1 MAKITMKIV
10 GLCIFGT
17 VMATKM
23 AWYYTIFM
31 LIIDFFC
38 IVLIANNNTKWKKND
53 QFKKSCEAFHI
64 NRKVV
69 FNMESRRVFD
79 KKDWFVLH
87 RLMTLKYGHNYQ
99 KTRNR
104 YLLCYQLGW
113 YRSIEENERQLD
125 GYEKQIE
132 RFQREID
139 ELSDENARLQFT
151 LSHLSRAEEVSHY
164 VESGGTDETG
174 VLGQEIDQN
183 GSENNIISD
192 LETLRGQG
200 KSIREIAALTGL
212 SKSTVQRR
220 LQERRMRDDSR
231 KFV

>member
-1 MAKITMKIV
+1 MAKITIKIV

-17 VMATKM
+17 VIATKM
-23 AWYYTIFM
+23 AWYYTLFM

-53 QFKKSCEAFHI
+53 QFKKSCEAFKI

-69 FNMESRRVFD
+69 FNMESRRAFD

-87 RLMTLKYGHNYQ
+87 RLMTLKYGHNY
-99 KTRNR
+99 KKSRDR

-113 YRSIEENERQLD
+113 YRSLEENERQLD
-125 GYEKQIE
+125 GCEKQIE
-132 RFQREID
+132 RLEKEID
-139 ELSDENARLQFT
+139 ELSNENVRLQFT
-151 LSHLSRAEEVSHY
+151 LSHLSRTEEVSRPI
-164 VESGGTDETG
+164 ESGGTDETG
-174 VLGQEIDQN
+174 LLGQEIDQN
-183 GSENNIISD
+183 RSENDAISD

-220 LQERRMRDDSR
+220 LKEVG
-231 KFV
+231 K

>member
-1 MAKITMKIV
+1 MAKITIKIV

-17 VMATKM
+17 VIATKM
-23 AWYYTIFM
+23 AWYYTLFM

-53 QFKKSCEAFHI
+53 QFKKSCEAFKI

-69 FNMESRRVFD
+69 FNMESRRAFD

-87 RLMTLKYGHNYQ
+87 RLMTLKYGHNY
-99 KTRNR
+99 KKSRDR

-113 YRSIEENERQLD
+113 YRSLEENERQLD

-132 RFQREID
+132 RLEKEID
-139 ELSDENARLQFT
+139 ELSNENVRLQFT
-151 LSHLSRAEEVSHY
+151 LSHLSRTEEVSRPI
-164 VESGGTDETG
+164 ESGGTDETG
-174 VLGQEIDQN
+174 LLGQEIDQN
-183 GSENNIISD
+183 GSENNAISD

-220 LQERRMRDDSR
+220 LKEVER
-231 KFV
+231 

>member
-1 MAKITMKIV
+1 MAKITAKIV

-17 VMATKM
+17 IMATKM
-23 AWYYTIFM
+23 TWYYTVFM
-31 LIIDFFC
+31 LVVDFFC

-53 QFKKSCEAFHI
+53 QFKKSCEAFKI

-79 KKDWFVLH
+79 KKDWFVLQ
-87 RLMTLKYGHNYQ
+87 RLMTLKYGHNY
-99 KTRNR
+99 KKSRDR

-113 YRSIEENERQLD
+113 YRSLEENERQLD

-132 RFQREID
+132 RLEKEVD
-139 ELSDENARLQFT
+139 ELSDENVRLQFT
-151 LSHLSRAEEVSHY
+151 LSHLSRAEEASRSVKS
-164 VESGGTDETG
+164 SGTDETG
-174 VLGQEIDQN
+174 LLGQEIDQN
-183 GSENNIISD
+183 GSEIVSFSD

-200 KSIREIAALTGL
+200 KSIREIAALTGM

-220 LQERRMRDDSR
+220 LKEVER
-231 KFV
+231 

>member
-1 MAKITMKIV
+1 MAKITIKIV

-23 AWYYTIFM
+23 VWYYTVFM
-31 LIIDFFC
+31 LVIDFFC

-53 QFKKSCEAFHI
+53 QFKKSCEAFKI

-99 KTRNR
+99 KSRNR

-113 YRSIEENERQLD
+113 YRSLEENERQLD

-132 RFQREID
+132 RLQREVD

-151 LSHLSRAEEVSHY
+151 LSHLSRAEEASHPIK
-164 VESGGTDETG
+164 SGGTGEM
-174 VLGQEIDQN
+174 VPLGQENNQN
-183 GSENNIISD
+183 GSENDAISD

-200 KSIREIAALTGL
+200 KSIREIATLTGL

-220 LQERRMRDDSR
+220 LKEVER
-231 KFV
+231 

>member
-1 MAKITMKIV
+1 MAKITAKIV

-23 AWYYTIFM
+23 TWYYTVFM
-31 LIIDFFC
+31 LIVDFFFV
-38 IVLIANNNTKWKKND
+38 VLIANNNTKWKKND
-53 QFKKSCEAFHI
+53 QFKKSCEAFKI

-79 KKDWFVLH
+79 KKDWFVLQ
-87 RLMTLKYGHNYQ
+87 RLMTLKYGHNY
-99 KTRNR
+99 KKSRDR

-113 YRSIEENERQLD
+113 YRSLEENERQLD
-125 GYEKQIE
+125 GYEKQI
-132 RFQREID
+132 QRLEKEVD

-151 LSHLSRAEEVSHY
+151 LSHLSRNEEVSHSI
-164 VESGGTDETG
+164 ESGGTGEKE
-174 VLGQEIDQN
+174 VLGQEIVPIEAKKDTN
-183 GSENNIISD
+183 SD
-192 LETLRGQG
+192 LVALRGQG

-220 LQERRMRDDSR
+220 LQERRLE
-231 KFV
+231 

>member
-1 MAKITMKIV
+1 MAKITVKIV
-10 GLCIFGT
+10 VLCILGT
-17 VMATKM
+17 VVATKM
-23 AWYYTIFM
+23 AWYYTLFS
-31 LIIDFFC
+31 LVVDFFC
-38 IVLIANNNTKWKKND
+38 IVLIANNNTKWRKND
-53 QFKKSCEAFHI
+53 QFKKSCEAFKI

-79 KKDWFVLH
+79 KKDWFVLQ

-99 KTRNR
+99 KSRNR

-113 YRSIEENERQLD
+113 YRSLEENERQLD

-132 RFQREID
+132 RLEKEVD
-139 ELSDENARLQFT
+139 ELSDENVRLQFT
-151 LSHLSRAEEVSHY
+151 LSHLSRVEEVAQH
-164 VESGGTDETG
+164 VKSGGTDKMEP
-174 VLGQEIDQN
+174 LGQEIDQN

-220 LQERRMRDDSR
+220 LQERRLEQ
-231 KFV
+231 

>member
-1 MAKITMKIV
+1 MAKITVKIV
-10 GLCIFGT
+10 GLCILGT
-17 VMATKM
+17 VVATKM

-31 LIIDFFC
+31 LIVDFFC
-38 IVLIANNNTKWKKND
+38 IVLIANNNTKWRKND
-53 QFKKSCEAFHI
+53 QFKKSCEAFKI

-69 FNMESRRVFD
+69 FNMESRKVFD
-79 KKDWFVLH
+79 KRDWFVLQ
-87 RLMTLKYGHNYQ
+87 RLMTLKYGHNY
-99 KTRNR
+99 KKSRDR

-132 RFQREID
+132 RLEKEVD

-151 LSHLSRAEEVSHY
+151 LSHLSRNEEVSHSI
-164 VESGGTDETG
+164 ESGGTDETG
-174 VLGQEIDQN
+174 LLGQKKDQN
-183 GSENNIISD
+183 GTENDTIPD

-200 KSIREIAALTGL
+200 KSIREIANLTGL

-220 LQERRMRDDSR
+220 LKKE
-231 KFV
+231 VEG